1 MQSREVQEALLGLV
15 DEAFLCWV
23 VSDPRGRVVAGAGR
37 LLGRPVQ
44 ELIGSNWSEVLGQ
57 PLGPGCSERVCAP
70 GPQRPEPQR
79 PGPQREVPL
88 RLHHRQLADGRR
100 LTLVVDQSELQAAE
114 DYARE
119 TARRL
124 GVQKDALD
132 EHAIVAI
139 TDRRGRITYAN
150 DKFCEISGFAR
161 AELLGQ
167 DHRILNSGH
176 HPRDFFRR
184 LWSTIGSG
192 EVWRGEICNRAKQ
205 GHLYWVDT
213 TIVPIKD
220 AAGRVEEYVAI
231 RADITERKD
240 HEASLGLLASLVE
253 ASEDAIVRESAGG
266 LITSW
271 NPAAER
277 IYGYRAGE
285 VIGRPI
291 DEVFP
296 DAAGPTVDREGALEV
311 ARATRAGG
319 QLVVSETIAPVLND
333 GEVVAWVRI
342 SRDVT
347 QRKQLEERLAQAAKL
362 AALGELAG
370 NVAHEINNP
379 IGIVSGKARLLLS
392 GRHELSPK
400 VRGELEKVV
409 AQCDRVGRLTHG
421 LLDYCRP
428 SINPR
433 EPLDPHGPLGK
444 ALALVR
450 SKAQRRGVSVEQRLL
465 EEPVS
470 VEANGNELEQV
481 FLNLFL
487 NAIDAMPQGGA
498 LAISSRRA
506 AREERA
512 GIELEVR
519 DTGDGIPRELL
530 RRVFE
535 PFFTTKGVK
544 GTGLGLAICYGL
556 ITNHGGEI
564 EVESE
569 PERGTAFR
577 IWLPA
582 AVERSSAKG

>member
-1 MQSREVQEALLGLV
+1 MQRSPEVQEALLGLV

-23 VSDPRGRVVAGAGR
+23 VSDAEGRLLGGAGR
-37 LLGRPVQ
+37 LAGRLVSDLLG
-44 ELIGSNWSEVLGQ
+44 STWSEVIGH
-57 PLGPGCSERVCAP
+57 PLAPTASSERVRAP
-70 GPQRPEPQR
+70 GPL
-79 PGPQREVPL
+79 GEVPL
-88 RLHHRQLADGRR
+88 RLHHRQLRDGSR

-114 DYARE
+114 EYARE
-119 TARRL
+119 ATRRL
-124 GVQKDALD
+124 GIQKDALD

-150 DKFCEISGFAR
+150 DKFCEISGYSR

-167 DHRILNSGH
+167 DHRLLNSGH
-176 HPRDFFRR
+176 HPREFFKR
-184 LWSTIGSG
+184 LWATIGKG
-192 EVWRGEICNRAKQ
+192 HTWRGEICNRAKD
-205 GHLYWVDT
+205 GSLYWVDT

-220 AAGRVEEYVAI
+220 AEGQVEEYVAI
-231 RADITERKD
+231 RADITDRKD
-240 HEASLGLLASLVE
+240 FEASLALLASLVE
-253 ASEDAIVRESAGG
+253 ASEDAIVRESADG

-277 IYGYRAGE
+277 IYGYKVGQ
-285 VIGRPI
+285 VLGRPI
-291 DEVFP
+291 EELFP
-296 DAAGPTVDREGALEV
+296 DAAGKTEDRQGALEI
-311 ARATRAGG
+311 ARSNSAGQ
-319 QLVVSETIAPVLND
+319 QLVVAETIAPVLND

-347 QRKQLEERLAQAAKL
+347 QRKQLEERLSQAAKL

-392 GRHELSPK
+392 GRHELSEK

-433 EPLDPHGPLGK
+433 EPLDPQVPLGK
-444 ALALVR
+444 ALSLVR
-450 SKAQRRGVSVEQRLL
+450 SKAERRGVKVCEQLL
-465 EEPVS
+465 EERVL

-498 LAISSRRA
+498 LAVESIRT
-506 AREERA
+506 AREGRP
-512 GIELEVR
+512 GIELQVR

-530 RRVFE
+530 KRVFE

-556 ITNHGGEI
+556 ITNHGGAI

-569 PERGTAFR
+569 PEQGTAFR
-577 IWLPA
+577 IWLPE
-582 AVERSSAKG
+582 VER